1 MTTAPQT
8 FRWRRALAVC
18 AASLLL
24 HYLVIGWGSAPLHA
38 PTPRPPSK
46 PLAIVAELRVAPM
59 PEPAIETRAAVPLPQ
74 VQLQSSQARPRPA
87 APPRPHYRASAPPP
101 AELTFDVARADV
113 RGALASGQT
122 VMDWRAAKS
131 RYRLDTVTELNG
143 SVLLALASEGALIAG
158 GIVPRSLSAQRRG
171 KARTATHFDAGRGSI
186 TFSAAEGS
194 VAMAPGTQDKAT
206 WPLQLGAIARADA
219 GQLKAGIDLP
229 VGEEKDA
236 GTLHFVLVGQ
246 EQIETGMGRLATW
259 HLSYQPAAG
268 SYRTGLDVWLAPG
281 HSWYPVQLRST
292 EASGAITT
300 QTIRKIVAK
309 QAGN

>member
-1 MTTAPQT
+1 MTTALQT
-8 FRWRRALAVC
+8 IRWRRALALG
-18 AASLLL
+18 AASLML

-38 PTPRPPSK
+38 PAPRSPSK
-46 PLAIVAELRVAPM
+46 PLAIVAELRAAPM

-101 AELTFDVARADV
+101 AQLTFDVVRADAQ
-113 RGALASGQT
+113 GTLAGQT
-122 VMDWRAAKS
+122 VMDWRAGQG
-131 RYRLDTVTELNG
+131 RYRLDTVTELDG
-143 SVLLALASEGALIAG
+143 SVLLALASEGALVAG

-171 KARTATHFDAGRGSI
+171 KARTATHFDAQRGSI

-206 WPLQLGAIARADA
+206 WPLQLAAIARADA

-236 GTLHFVLVGQ
+236 ATWHFVLVGQ

-259 HLSYQPAAG
+259 HLSCQPAAG
-268 SYRTGLDVWLAPG
+268 SYRPGLDVWLAAG

-300 QTIRKIVAK
+300 QTIRKIVAQ